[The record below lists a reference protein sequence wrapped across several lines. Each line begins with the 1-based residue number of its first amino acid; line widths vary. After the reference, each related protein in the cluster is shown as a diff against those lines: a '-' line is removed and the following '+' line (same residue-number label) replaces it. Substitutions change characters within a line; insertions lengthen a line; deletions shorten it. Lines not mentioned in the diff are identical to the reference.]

1 MEQGITFQSKNKIFQ
16 SMNEHLLLDE
26 KPSGY
31 FESLNASKIYT
42 EYPFTTLGRLRETQ
56 QSPIHHP
63 EGNVWNHTMLV
74 IDEAAKVKSK
84 SSDSR
89 AFMWAAL
96 LHDIG
101 KPDTTRIRKGKIT
114 SYEHDKLGAK
124 MSKEFLEQF
133 KSNVENN
140 VDDKFIEKVAA
151 LVRWHMQ
158 ILFVVKSLPFA
169 DINRMKEQA
178 PVCDIALLGLCDR
191 LGRTGA
197 NREEEEE
204 NIRIFLEKTQNVC
217 KVNQ

>member
-16 SMNEHLLLDE
+16 SMNEHLL
-26 KPSGY
+26 
-31 FESLNASKIYT
+31 
-42 EYPFTTLGRLRETQ
+42 
-56 QSPIHHP
+56 
-63 EGNVWNHTMLV
+63 NVWNHTMLV

-140 VDDKFIEKVAA
+140 VDDKFIEKVAS

-197 NREEEEE
+197 NREEEE